1 MDSSFTRET
10 LRFYF
15 SFNDPYSFLITPAI
29 KTISQNYRVEI
40 EYVPLADYDA
50 ENVFSDDESVR
61 SYHRRD
67 LDRFAKKAGRKL
79 DYLDHSID
87 SSKACRGKYFADK
100 LMLGAK
106 YINLV
111 FAMRWIGAGD
121 ISVTADL
128 VEGLKYLEFDKRAL
142 VDALESDT
150 YNAAL
155 EAGRLQ
161 SVDDR
166 VIGAPFMVFRD
177 EPFYGPD
184 RLEDLENTIKSDP
197 SMIIHHDASYSVIQ
211 PGELKEILDHGKPVF
226 VLDIRI
232 PKDFGLG
239 HIPGANCLPA
249 KIVHRNLDRM
259 DREWKIVVTG
269 DGSADESEI
278 AFMLAGAGFRSVSVL
293 AGGYPAWKGEKEKG
307 LENWHDKLKPR

>member
-1 MDSSFTRET
+1 MDSSFAREI

-15 SFNDPYSFLITPAI
+15 SFNDPYSFLIAPAI
-29 KTISQNYRVEI
+29 RTISQNYRVEI

-50 ENVFSDDESVR
+50 EKVFSDNDSVR
-61 SYHRRD
+61 SYYRRD
-67 LDRFAKKAGRKL
+67 LERFAKKAGRKL
-79 DYLDHSID
+79 DYLKRRID
-87 SSKACRGKYFADK
+87 SSKACKGKYFADK
-100 LMLGAK
+100 SMLGAK
-106 YINLV
+106 YINLI

-121 ISVTADL
+121 ISDTDDL
-128 VEGLKYLEFDKRAL
+128 VEGLKYLEFDNRAL
-142 VDALESDT
+142 VEALESDI
-150 YNAAL
+150 YNADM
-155 EAGRLQ
+155 EAGRLK
-161 SVDDR
+161 SLDDL
-166 VIGAPFMVFRD
+166 VVGTPFMVFRD

-184 RLEDLENTIKSDP
+184 RLDELENAIKIDP

-211 PGELKEILDHGKPVF
+211 PGELKEILDDGKPVF

-249 KIVHRNLDRM
+249 KIVHRNFDRM

-293 AGGYPAWKGEKEKG
+293 AGGYPAWKGEREKG